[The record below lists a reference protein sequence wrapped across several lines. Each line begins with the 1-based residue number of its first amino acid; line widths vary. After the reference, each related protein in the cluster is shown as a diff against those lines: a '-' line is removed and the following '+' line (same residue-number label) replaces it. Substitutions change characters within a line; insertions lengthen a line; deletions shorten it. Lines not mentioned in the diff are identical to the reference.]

1 MAEEIRMPALSPT
14 MTEGTLA
21 KWLVKEG
28 DEITAGMVI
37 AEIET
42 DKATMEVEAVDEGT
56 LAKILV
62 AEGTQNVAVNSLIA
76 VLAEEGE
83 NPASL
88 ELPAAATPAPATPAA
103 ATQAPATPAPAAPAP
118 SPVAAPTPAPVAA
131 PEVAS
136 VSSAVSSALSSGARV
151 FASPLAKR
159 LAAQNDINL
168 SSLTGSGPY
177 GRIIKADIDAAL
189 AGGMTRPAT
198 AASADSSGGRFVPH
212 SAMRRTIAARLQQ
225 SKQDA
230 PHFYLSVDCEIDTLL
245 AARKALNE
253 KAPEGVKISVNDMVI
268 RASAMALK
276 AVPDVNGW
284 FEEEGCRYFDTA
296 DICMAV
302 ALDGGLITP
311 IIPAVETLGLAEI
324 SQKSKD
330 LAKRARDGKLA
341 PEEYTGGGFTI
352 SNLGM
357 FGVKEFSAVIN
368 PPQGAILAV
377 GAGTQRPVVKD
388 GQLSIA
394 TVMTVTLSCD
404 HRIVDGALGAQWL
417 QAFKGYIE
425 QPVTMLL

>member
-42 DKATMEVEAVDEGT
+42 DKATMEVEAVEEGT

-83 NPASL
+83 DPASVSISTSGPTSG
-88 ELPAAATPAPATPAA
+88 PASDASAPGEAPQVAPAPAATPAATPAA
-103 ATQAPATPAPAAPAP
+103 APLQAPTPAPAA
-118 SPVAAPTPAPVAA
+118 
-131 PEVAS
+131 
-136 VSSAVSSALSSGARV
+136 SGARV

-159 LAAQNDINL
+159 LAAQNNVNL
-168 SSLTGSGPY
+168 SSISGSGPY
-177 GRIIKADIDAAL
+177 GRIIKADIDKAV
-189 AGGMTRPAT
+189 AGGVVSAPASAAPAM
-198 AASADSSGGRFVPH
+198 AASASEGRFVPH
-212 SAMRRTIAARLQQ
+212 SGMRRTIAARLQQ
-225 SKQDA
+225 SKQEA

-284 FEEEGCRYFDTA
+284 FEEDGCRYFDTA
-296 DICMAV
+296 DICVAV

-311 IIPAVETLGLAEI
+311 VIPAVETLGLAQI
-324 SQKSKD
+324 SEKSKD

-377 GAGTQRPVVKD
+377 GAGEQRPVVKD
-388 GQLSIA
+388 GQLAVA

>member
-83 NPASL
+83 DPASL
-88 ELPAAATPAPATPAA
+88 EVPAAATS
-103 ATQAPATPAPAAPAP
+103 APAAPAP
-118 SPVAAPTPAPVAA
+118 TPASASVAAPTPAPVAAPTPAPVAA
-131 PEVAS
+131 PAVSPA
-136 VSSAVSSALSSGARV
+136 VSSAVSSGARV

-159 LAAQNDINL
+159 LATQNDINL
-168 SSLTGSGPY
+168 SSITGSGPY

-189 AGGMTRPAT
+189 AGGIT
-198 AASADSSGGRFVPH
+198 ASASAPASAGSSGGRFVPH